1 MLRAN
6 TRCETLGRHRLSYGV
21 RAMNKSA
28 TGFDY
33 DRYRK
38 LLTEATDEPKRLALI
53 KILIDEKAKDRLAG
67 QSLHAGLAELGL
79 KATPRIDLKPIA
91 DLKLKTDLKPKPD
104 LPPRDVLALGSLTLG
119 SDFLRKRIA

>member
-1 MLRAN
+1 
-6 TRCETLGRHRLSYGV
+6 
-21 RAMNKSA
+21 MNQSA

-38 LLTEATDEPKRLALI
+38 LLAEATDERKRLALI

-67 QSLHAGLAELGL
+67 QSLHAGLAELRL
-79 KATPRIDLKPIA
+79 KAAPRADLKPVA
-91 DLKLKTDLKPKPD
+91 DLKLKADPKLKAD
-104 LPPRDVLALGSLTLG
+104 VPPRDVLTLGSLALGSLALG